1 MAAVPEAVTKRRI
14 LIVEDDPDV
23 RRTLERCL
31 VREGCEVTSAVDGK
45 EAAEKIDRARPE
57 MIITDLEMPRA
68 GGREVVALA
77 VQRRVPVVVLT
88 GHGSVQTAVELMR
101 AGAANF
107 LTKPFTPETLRSL
120 LSDTFGRTK
129 PGDVVGR
136 EESFQDVL
144 DIVTAVAETDATI
157 LITGESGTG
166 KEVVARA
173 IHRASKRA
181 KGPFVAVNCGAI
193 PEALLESELFGH
205 ARGAFTG
212 ATHARAG
219 RFQLAEGGTLFLDE
233 IGDMPL
239 AFQVKLLRVM
249 QERQFEV
256 LGEGTTR
263 SADVRVIAA
272 THRDLPTMVKA
283 GTFREDFYYRL
294 NVVDVKLPPLRDR
307 AGDIPLLAEHFT
319 AVANARHQTH
329 VTGVAP
335 SLMEK
340 LQRYRWP
347 GNVRE
352 LGNVIERMVI
362 FQKRGLLEHAGLPP
376 TIESYAGD
384 ATVEE
389 VATGGSAAVGGA
401 APVAGDGAADGGAA
415 GDGGSAPALPPEGLD
430 LRATVAQLE
439 ETLIEQALART
450 GGNRNAAAQ
459 LLGLNRT
466 TLVEKLKRTKKPV

>member
-1 MAAVPEAVTKRRI
+1 MSSASGATKRRI
-14 LIVEDDPDV
+14 LVVEDDPDV

-31 VREGCEVTSAVDGK
+31 VREGCEVTTAVDGK

-57 MIITDLEMPRA
+57 LVLTDLEMPRA

-88 GHGSVQTAVELMR
+88 GHATVSAAVELMR

-107 LTKPFTPETLRSL
+107 LTKPFTPDTLRSL
-120 LSDTFGRTK
+120 LHDTFGRA
-129 PGDVVGR
+129 PAAEVVGN
-136 EESFQDVL
+136 EEAFRDVL
-144 DIVTAVAETDATI
+144 DIVGAVAETDATI
-157 LITGESGTG
+157 LVTGESGTG

-181 KGPFVAVNCGAI
+181 RGPFVAVNCGAI

-239 AFQVKLLRVM
+239 PFQVKLLRVM

-256 LGEGTTR
+256 LGESITHA
-263 SADVRVIAA
+263 ADVRVIAA
-272 THRDLPTMVKA
+272 THRDLSAMVKA
-283 GTFREDFYYRL
+283 NTFREDLFYRL
-294 NVVDVKLPPLRDR
+294 NVVDVKLPALRER
-307 AGDIPLLAEHFT
+307 AGDIPLLAEHFI
-319 AVANARHQTH
+319 AVANARHGTH
-329 VTGVAP
+329 VAGAAP
-335 SLMEK
+335 DVIEA
-340 LQRYRWP
+340 LQRYAWP

-362 FQKRGLLEHAGLPP
+362 FQKRGQLERAGLP
-376 TIESYAGD
+376 
-384 ATVEE
+384 
-389 VATGGSAAVGGA
+389 AAIVNPGPPGA
-401 APVAGDGAADGGAA
+401 PSPPVTAP
-415 GDGGSAPALPPEGLD
+415 PPPES
-430 LRATVAQLE
+430 
-439 ETLIEQALART
+439 
-450 GGNRNAAAQ
+450 
-459 LLGLNRT
+459 
-466 TLVEKLKRTKKPV
+466 

>member
-1 MAAVPEAVTKRRI
+1 MSSVPGAPSKRRI
-14 LIVEDDPDV
+14 LVVEDDPDV

-31 VREGCEVTSAVDGK
+31 VREGCEVTLAVDGK
-45 EAAEKIDRARPE
+45 EADEKSDRARPE
-57 MIITDLEMPRA
+57 LDLTDLEMPRA

-88 GHGSVQTAVELMR
+88 GHATVQSAVELMR

-107 LTKPFTPETLRSL
+107 LTKPFTPDTLRNL
-120 LSDTFGRTK
+120 LSDTFGRA
-129 PGDVVGR
+129 PAGEVVGN
-136 EESFQDVL
+136 EEAFRDVL
-144 DIVTAVAETDATI
+144 DIVGAVAETDATI

-181 KGPFVAVNCGAI
+181 RGPFVAVNCGAI

-239 AFQVKLLRVM
+239 PFQVKLLRVM

-256 LGEGTTR
+256 LGEGTPR
-263 SADVRVIAA
+263 AADVRVIAA
-272 THRDLPTMVKA
+272 THRDLSAMVKA
-283 GTFREDFYYRL
+283 GSFREDLFYRL
-294 NVVDVKLPPLRDR
+294 NVVDVKLPALRER
-307 AGDIPLLAEHFT
+307 AGDIPLLTEHFV
-319 AVANARHQTH
+319 AVANARHGTH
-329 VTGVAP
+329 VTGATPAVLEA
-335 SLMEK
+335 
-340 LQRYRWP
+340 LQKHTWP

-362 FQKRGLLEHAGLPP
+362 FQKRGMLDVAGLPP
-376 TIESYAGD
+376 AITNPGAVAAAASSPPSSS
-384 ATVEE
+384 
-389 VATGGSAAVGGA
+389 ATGASATPSQGTQL
-401 APVAGDGAADGGAA
+401 
-415 GDGGSAPALPPEGLD
+415 PAEGVD
-430 LRATVAQLE
+430 LRAVVARLE
-439 ETLIEQALART
+439 ETLIDQALERT

-466 TLVEKLKRTKKPV
+466 TLVEKLKRNKKPSEP

>member
-1 MAAVPEAVTKRRI
+1 MSVTVAPIRRRI
-14 LIVEDDPDV
+14 LVVEDDPDV

-31 VREGCEVTSAVDGK
+31 VREGCEVTTAVDGK

-57 MIITDLEMPRA
+57 LVITDLEMPRA

-88 GHGSVQTAVELMR
+88 GHATVQTAVDLMR

-107 LTKPFTPETLRSL
+107 LTKPFTPDSLRSL
-120 LSDTFGRTK
+120 LSDTFGRA
-129 PGDVVGR
+129 PAGVGVVGN
-136 EESFQDVL
+136 EEAFRDVL
-144 DIVTAVAETDATI
+144 DIVGAVAETDATI

-181 KGPFVAVNCGAI
+181 RGPFVAVNCGAI

-212 ATHARAG
+212 ATHAHAG

-256 LGEGTTR
+256 LGDGITR
-263 SADVRVIAA
+263 TADVRVIAA
-272 THRDLPTMVKA
+272 THRDLPTLVKA
-283 GTFREDFYYRL
+283 GSFREDLYYRL
-294 NVVDVKLPPLRDR
+294 NVVDVKLPALRER
-307 AGDIPLLAEHFT
+307 VGDIPLLAEHFI
-319 AVANARHQTH
+319 AVSNARHGTNVGGAQPEVLDELARH
-329 VTGVAP
+329 SWA
-335 SLMEK
+335 
-340 LQRYRWP
+340 

-362 FQKRGLLEHAGLPP
+362 FQKRGQLELSGLPP
-376 TIESYAGD
+376 SITHPFS
-384 ATVEE
+384 ATA
-389 VATGGSAAVGGA
+389 ATPTEMGTSSGGSQL
-401 APVAGDGAADGGAA
+401 PAA
-415 GDGGSAPALPPEGLD
+415 GVD
-430 LRATVAQLE
+430 LRAVVAQLE
-439 ETLIEQALART
+439 ESLIDQALERT

-466 TLVEKLKRTKKPV
+466 TLVEKLKRAKKPTES

>member
-1 MAAVPEAVTKRRI
+1 MSLPPDGASKRRI
-14 LIVEDDPDV
+14 LVVEDDPDV

-31 VREGCEVTSAVDGK
+31 LREGCEVTVAIDGK
-45 EAAEKIDRARPE
+45 EAGDKIDKARPE
-57 MIITDLEMPRA
+57 LVITDLEMPRA

-88 GHGSVQTAVELMR
+88 GHGTVQTAVELMR

-107 LTKPFTPETLRSL
+107 LTKPFTPETLRHL
-120 LSDTFGRTK
+120 LADTFGRA
-129 PGDVVGR
+129 PIGGGVVGQEGTLR
-136 EESFQDVL
+136 DVL
-144 DIVTAVAETDATI
+144 DVVSTVAETDATV

-181 KGPFVAVNCGAI
+181 REAFIAVNCGAI

-239 AFQVKLLRVM
+239 PFQVKLLRVM
-249 QERQFEV
+249 QERQYEV

-272 THRDLPTMVKA
+272 THRDLTAMVEA
-283 GTFREDFYYRL
+283 GTFREDLFYRL
-294 NVVDVKLPPLRDR
+294 NLVDVKLPALRER
-307 AGDIPLLAEHFT
+307 TSDIPLLVEHFIG
-319 AVANARHQTH
+319 VANARHSTN
-329 VTGVAP
+329 VTGAEP
-335 SLMEK
+335 ELLER
-340 LQRYRWP
+340 LARYRWP
-347 GNVRE
+347 GNIRE
-352 LGNVIERMVI
+352 LGNAVERMVI
-362 FQKRGLLEHAGLPP
+362 FQKHGVLP
-376 TIESYAGD
+376 
-384 ATVEE
+384 
-389 VATGGSAAVGGA
+389 AA
-401 APVAGDGAADGGAA
+401 
-415 GDGGSAPALPPEGLD
+415 ALPPQIARADATPSAVTPELAPLSATQLPEKGVD
-430 LRATVAQLE
+430 LRAAVAQLE
-439 ETLIEQALART
+439 ESLIAQALDRT

-466 TLVEKLKRTKKPV
+466 TLVEKLKRSKKP

>member
-1 MAAVPEAVTKRRI
+1 MSSVTSAPARRRI
-14 LIVEDDPDV
+14 LVVEDDPDV

-31 VREGCEVTSAVDGK
+31 AREGCDVTTAVDGK
-45 EAAEKIDRARPE
+45 EAVEKIDRARPE
-57 MIITDLEMPRA
+57 LVITDLEMPRA

-88 GHGSVQTAVELMR
+88 GHGTVSAAVELMR

-107 LTKPFTPETLRSL
+107 LTKPFTPDTLRSL
-120 LSDTFGRTK
+120 LSDTFGRA
-129 PGDVVGR
+129 PVGVGVVGNEEAFRDVLDVVG
-136 EESFQDVL
+136 
-144 DIVTAVAETDATI
+144 AVAETDATI

-181 KGPFVAVNCGAI
+181 RGPFVAVNCGAI

-239 AFQVKLLRVM
+239 SFQVKLLRVM

-263 SADVRVIAA
+263 SADVRIIAA
-272 THRDLPTMVKA
+272 THRDLPAMVKA

-294 NVVDVKLPPLRDR
+294 NVVDVKLPALRER
-307 AGDIPLLAEHFT
+307 VGDIPLLTEHFI
-319 AVANARHQTH
+319 AVSNSRHGTQVVGARPEVLEALAHH
-329 VTGVAP
+329 
-335 SLMEK
+335 S
-340 LQRYRWP
+340 WP

-362 FQKRGLLEHAGLPP
+362 FQKRGQLEVSGLPL
-376 TIESYAGD
+376 TITNPAAAAATAVAASAAGTTP
-384 ATVEE
+384 A
-389 VATGGSAAVGGA
+389 GGSQL
-401 APVAGDGAADGGAA
+401 
-415 GDGGSAPALPPEGLD
+415 PAEGVD
-430 LRATVAQLE
+430 LRAVVAQLE
-439 ETLIEQALART
+439 ESLIDQALERT

-466 TLVEKLKRTKKPV
+466 TLVEKLKRSKKPTDS

>member
-1 MAAVPEAVTKRRI
+1 MPSVPGSPPKRRI
-14 LIVEDDPDV
+14 LIVEDDADV

-31 VREGCEVTSAVDGK
+31 AREGCEVTAAVDGR
-45 EAAEKIDRARPE
+45 EAADKIDRARPE
-57 MIITDLEMPRA
+57 LVITDLEMPRA

-88 GHGSVQTAVELMR
+88 GHGTVQAAVELMR

-107 LTKPFTPETLRSL
+107 LTKPFTPDTLRHL
-120 LSDTFGRTK
+120 LADTFGRA
-129 PGDVVGR
+129 PSGEVVGQEDAFR
-136 EESFQDVL
+136 DVL
-144 DIVTAVAETDATI
+144 EAVSAVAETDATI

-181 KGPFVAVNCGAI
+181 QGPFIAVNCGAI

-205 ARGAFTG
+205 AKGAFTG

-249 QERQFEV
+249 QERQYEV
-256 LGEGTTR
+256 LGGGATCD
-263 SADVRVIAA
+263 ADVRIIAA
-272 THRDLPTMVKA
+272 THRDLPAMVQA
-283 GTFREDFYYRL
+283 GTFREDLFYRL
-294 NVVDVKLPPLRDR
+294 NVIDVKLPTLRER
-307 AGDIPLLAEHFT
+307 PGDIPLLAAHFIG
-319 AVANARHQTH
+319 VANARHGTSVSGAEPEMIEQ
-329 VTGVAP
+329 
-335 SLMEK
+335 
-340 LQRYRWP
+340 LQRHRWP

-362 FQKRGLLEHAGLPP
+362 FQKRGLLEAAQLPP
-376 TIESYAGD
+376 AIA
-384 ATVEE
+384 
-389 VATGGSAAVGGA
+389 
-401 APVAGDGAADGGAA
+401 AADGCARSSPTLAVAPSGA
-415 GDGGSAPALPPEGLD
+415 SQLPAEGLD
-430 LRATVAQLE
+430 LRATVAHFE
-439 ETLIEQALART
+439 DALIDQALQRT

-466 TLVEKLKRTKKPV
+466 TLVEKLKRKKS

>member
-1 MAAVPEAVTKRRI
+1 MSSVIVAPQRRRI
-14 LIVEDDPDV
+14 LVVEDDPDV

-31 VREGCEVTSAVDGK
+31 VREGCDVTTAVDGK
-45 EAAEKIDRARPE
+45 EAVEKIDRARPE
-57 MIITDLEMPRA
+57 LVITDLEMPRA

-88 GHGSVQTAVELMR
+88 GHGTVSAAVELMR

-107 LTKPFTPETLRSL
+107 LTKPFTPDTLRNL
-120 LSDTFGRTK
+120 LSDTFGRA
-129 PGDVVGR
+129 PSGAGVVGNEEAFRDVLDVVG
-136 EESFQDVL
+136 
-144 DIVTAVAETDATI
+144 AVAETDATI

-181 KGPFVAVNCGAI
+181 RGPFVAVNCGAI

-239 AFQVKLLRVM
+239 SFQVKLLRVM
-249 QERQFEV
+249 QERQYEV
-256 LGEGTTR
+256 LGEGTTHN
-263 SADVRVIAA
+263 ADVRIIAA
-272 THRDLPTMVKA
+272 THRDLTAMVKA
-283 GTFREDFYYRL
+283 GSFREDFYYRL
-294 NVVDVKLPPLRDR
+294 NVVDVKLPALRER
-307 AGDIPLLAEHFT
+307 VGDIPLLTEHFI
-319 AVANARHQTH
+319 AVSNARHGTAVVGAEPELFEALGRH
-329 VTGVAP
+329 
-335 SLMEK
+335 S
-340 LQRYRWP
+340 WP

-362 FQKRGLLEHAGLPP
+362 FQKRGQLAVSGLPLTITNPAAAATAAAAAATETP
-376 TIESYAGD
+376 TPS
-384 ATVEE
+384 
-389 VATGGSAAVGGA
+389 GGSQL
-401 APVAGDGAADGGAA
+401 
-415 GDGGSAPALPPEGLD
+415 PAEGVD
-430 LRATVAQLE
+430 LRAVVAQLE
-439 ETLIEQALART
+439 ESLIDQALERT

-466 TLVEKLKRTKKPV
+466 TLVEKLKRSKKPSES

>member
-1 MAAVPEAVTKRRI
+1 MSSVPAAPRKRRI
-14 LIVEDDPDV
+14 LIVEDDADV

-31 VREGCEVTSAVDGK
+31 LREGCEVTAAVDGK

-57 MIITDLEMPRA
+57 LVLTDLEMPRA

-88 GHGSVQTAVELMR
+88 GHATVQAAVELMR

-107 LTKPFTPETLRSL
+107 LTKPFTPETLRNL
-120 LSDTFGRTK
+120 LSDTFGRAAAAEVVGK
-129 PGDVVGR
+129 EDAFREVLDVVG
-136 EESFQDVL
+136 
-144 DIVTAVAETDATI
+144 AVAETDATI

-181 KGPFVAVNCGAI
+181 RGPFVAVNCGAI

-239 AFQVKLLRVM
+239 SFQVKLLRVM
-249 QERQFEV
+249 QERQYEV
-256 LGEGTTR
+256 LGDGTTR

-272 THRDLPTMVKA
+272 THRDLSAMVKA
-283 GTFREDFYYRL
+283 GTFREDLYYRL
-294 NVVDVKLPPLRDR
+294 NVVDVKLPPLRER
-307 AGDIPLLAEHFT
+307 AGDIPLLTEHFI
-319 AVANARHQTH
+319 AVANARHGTQ
-329 VTGVAP
+329 VMGAKPEVIEA
-335 SLMEK
+335 
-340 LQRYRWP
+340 LQRHGWP

-362 FQKRGLLEHAGLPP
+362 FQKRGQLEATGLPAAITNP
-376 TIESYAGD
+376 
-384 ATVEE
+384 
-389 VATGGSAAVGGA
+389 SAAAATAAAA
-401 APVAGDGAADGGAA
+401 AP
-415 GDGGSAPALPPEGLD
+415 APSTPPSGTQLPAEGVD
-430 LRATVAQLE
+430 LRAVIARLE
-439 ETLIEQALART
+439 ESLIDQALERT

-466 TLVEKLKRTKKPV
+466 TLVEKLKRTKKPTD

>member
-1 MAAVPEAVTKRRI
+1 MSHATGAPGKRRI

-31 VREGCEVTSAVDGK
+31 VREGCEVTVAVDGK
-45 EAAEKIDRARPE
+45 EAADKIDDARPE
-57 MIITDLEMPRA
+57 LVLTDLEMPRA

-88 GHGSVQTAVELMR
+88 GHATVQAAVELMR

-107 LTKPFTPETLRSL
+107 LTKPFTPDTLRSL
-120 LSDTFGRTK
+120 LHDTFGRA
-129 PGDVVGR
+129 PAGEVVGSEGAFR
-136 EESFQDVL
+136 DVL
-144 DIVTAVAETDATI
+144 DIVGAVAETDATI
-157 LITGESGTG
+157 LVTGESGTG

-173 IHRASKRA
+173 IHKASKRA
-181 KGPFVAVNCGAI
+181 RSPFIAVNCGAI

-219 RFQLAEGGTLFLDE
+219 RFQLADGGTLFLDE

-239 AFQVKLLRVM
+239 SFQVKLLRVL

-263 SADVRVIAA
+263 SVDVRVIAA
-272 THRDLPTMVKA
+272 THRDLPAMVKA
-283 GTFREDFYYRL
+283 GTFREDLYYRL
-294 NVVDVKLPPLRDR
+294 NVVDVKLPALRER
-307 AGDIPLLAEHFT
+307 PADIPLLADHFI
-319 AVANARHQTH
+319 AVSNTRHGTN
-329 VTGVAP
+329 VVGATPAVIEA
-335 SLMEK
+335 
-340 LQRYRWP
+340 LQRHPWP

-362 FQKRGLLEHAGLPP
+362 FQKRGELDVAGLPTAITNP
-376 TIESYAGD
+376 
-384 ATVEE
+384 
-389 VATGGSAAVGGA
+389 
-401 APVAGDGAADGGAA
+401 
-415 GDGGSAPALPPEGLD
+415 GSAPAHPAATPPSSGSQLPAEGVD
-430 LRATVAQLE
+430 LRAVVARLE
-439 ETLIEQALART
+439 ETLIDQALERT

-466 TLVEKLKRTKKPV
+466 TLVEKLKRSKKPTSD

>member
-1 MAAVPEAVTKRRI
+1 
-14 LIVEDDPDV
+14 
-23 RRTLERCL
+23 
-31 VREGCEVTSAVDGK
+31 
-45 EAAEKIDRARPE
+45 
-57 MIITDLEMPRA
+57 MPRA

-88 GHGSVQTAVELMR
+88 GHGTVQTAVELMR

-107 LTKPFTPETLRSL
+107 LTKPFTPDTLRAL
-120 LSDTFGRTK
+120 LRDTFGRAAA
-129 PGDVVGR
+129 GEVVGR

-166 KEVVARA
+166 KEVVARS

-181 KGPFVAVNCGAI
+181 KGPFIAVNCGAI

-205 ARGAFTG
+205 AKGAFTG

-239 AFQVKLLRVM
+239 PFQVKLLRVM

-256 LGEGTTR
+256 LGDGTTR
-263 SADVRVIAA
+263 SCDVRIIAA

-294 NVVDVKLPPLRDR
+294 NVVDVKLPALRDR
-307 AGDIPLLAEHFT
+307 VGDIPLLAEHFI
-319 AVANARHQTH
+319 AVANARHGTS
-329 VTGVAP
+329 VVGAKP
-335 SLMEK
+335 ELLESLAR
-340 LQRYRWP
+340 QPWP

-362 FQKRGLLEHAGLPP
+362 FQKRGELDVSGLPS
-376 TIESYAGD
+376 TIANASALA
-384 ATVEE
+384 AT
-389 VATGGSAAVGGA
+389 
-401 APVAGDGAADGGAA
+401 APAPAA
-415 GDGGSAPALPPEGLD
+415 GAPPGGPSPLPAEGVD
-430 LRATVAQLE
+430 LRAMVAQLE
-439 ETLIEQALART
+439 ESLIDQALERT

-466 TLVEKLKRTKKPV
+466 TLVEKLKRSKKPTEP

>member
-1 MAAVPEAVTKRRI
+1 MSDTVAPARRRI
-14 LIVEDDPDV
+14 LVVEDDPDV

-31 VREGCEVTSAVDGK
+31 VREGCEVTTAVDGK
-45 EAAEKIDRARPE
+45 EAVEKIDRARPE
-57 MIITDLEMPRA
+57 LVITDLEMPRA

-88 GHGSVQTAVELMR
+88 GHGTVSAAVELMR

-107 LTKPFTPETLRSL
+107 LTKPFTPDTLRNL
-120 LSDTFGRTK
+120 LSDTFGRA
-129 PGDVVGR
+129 PAAAGVVGNEEAFRDVLDVVG
-136 EESFQDVL
+136 
-144 DIVTAVAETDATI
+144 AVAETDATI

-181 KGPFVAVNCGAI
+181 RGPFVAVNCGAI

-239 AFQVKLLRVM
+239 SFQVKLLRVM

-256 LGEGTTR
+256 LGDGVTR
-263 SADVRVIAA
+263 TADVRVIAA
-272 THRDLPTMVKA
+272 THRDLPAMVKSGA
-283 GTFREDFYYRL
+283 FREDFYYRL
-294 NVVDVKLPPLRDR
+294 NVVDVKLPALRER
-307 AGDIPLLAEHFT
+307 AGDIPLLAEHFIG
-319 AVANARHQTH
+319 VSNARHGTN
-329 VTGVAP
+329 VVGVQPEVLEALARH
-335 SLMEK
+335 S
-340 LQRYRWP
+340 WP

-362 FQKRGLLEHAGLPP
+362 FQKRGQLEVTGLPLAITNP
-376 TIESYAGD
+376 TA
-384 ATVEE
+384 AAAQVA
-389 VATGGSAAVGGA
+389 ATGTTPSGSAL
-401 APVAGDGAADGGAA
+401 
-415 GDGGSAPALPPEGLD
+415 PAEGVD
-430 LRATVAQLE
+430 LRAVVAQLE
-439 ETLIEQALART
+439 ESLIEQALERT

-466 TLVEKLKRTKKPV
+466 TLVEKLKRSKKPTDA